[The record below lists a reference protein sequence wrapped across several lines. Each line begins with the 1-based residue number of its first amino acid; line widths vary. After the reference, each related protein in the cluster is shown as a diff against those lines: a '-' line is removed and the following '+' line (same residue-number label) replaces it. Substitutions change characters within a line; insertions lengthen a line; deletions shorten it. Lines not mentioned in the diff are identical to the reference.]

1 MKRRKIMM
9 ISIFCSQVS
18 LNLNDIS
25 SHTKQMGETS
35 RLVQQVMMISKCH
48 PKVQIIGFILDSDS
62 EHFYSGAGSPQRP
75 LGWWAARSE
84 RRRWR
89 SCHPSS
95 PPPPPAH
102 LRLLLLNKQL
112 LPPSIL
118 YHLFVSDCDNVGDHG
133 DHDLRHRDD
142 DQHALGKGDRPL
154 RHRERSASRAGQPGR
169 VLISNFQTFKSIF
182 YNFVCVWWFV
192 IWIFQVKISNL

>member
-1 MKRRKIMM
+1 MKWRKIMM
-9 ISIFCSQVS
+9 ISIFFLRWAS
-18 LNLNDIS
+18 
-25 SHTKQMGETS
+25 TWTTS
-35 RLVQQVMMISKCH
+35 RLTQSRWEKQAGWSSRWWWYQNVTQKYRFH
-48 PKVQIIGFILDSDS
+48 IGFRFWTFL
-62 EHFYSGAGSPQRP
+62 FSGAGNPQRP
-75 LGWWAARSE
+75 LGWWEARSE

-89 SCHPSS
+89 SCHP
-95 PPPPPAH
+95 PTPLPPPAH

-133 DHDLRHRDD
+133 DHDLRHCDD

-154 RHRERSASRAGQPGR
+154 RHRERSSSRAGQPG
-169 VLISNFQTFKSIF
+169 LISNFQTFKSIF